1 MSILASDIINRARA
15 IWKESASGDILSD
28 TNAKLFLSDGLLE
41 LRGIRSETQ
50 LDANGEY
57 TEHVDVAE
65 TTSTIP
71 IAVKFRPCLVDYVVG
86 RGVQADANLQNHEAR
101 ANQHLAAFYQRARVV

>member
-1 MSILASDIINRARA
+1 MSIVASDIINRARA

-28 TNAKLFLSDGLLE
+28 PNALLFLSDGLLE

-57 TEHVDVAE
+57 TEHTDVAA
-65 TTSTIP
+65 TSSSIP
-71 IAVKFRPCLVDYVVG
+71 IAAKFRPCLVDYVVG
-86 RGVQADANLQNHEAR
+86 RGFQADSNLQNHEAR
-101 ANQHLAAFYQRARVV
+101 ANQHLTAFYQRSKVV